1 MQNMPDPSEIE
12 AYLKDVD
19 YPADKTKLA
28 ETAREHGADGHIVD
42 FLEKMP
48 DHTYNGPEDVTREI
62 GGDAMDEVK
71 GFTDRI

>member
-12 AYLKDVD
+12 AYLKNAEF
-19 YPADKTKLA
+19 PADKAQLA

-62 GGDAMDEVK
+62 DGAMDEVK
-71 GFTDRI
+71 EVTDRF